1 MMMDDKKS
9 SENREIM
16 IPVSGPEEKD
26 ESGRKGT
33 VQDKKTGSG
42 SSRKEYIDQL
52 QRLQA
57 EFSNYRKRVNKER
70 ESFFSMAKGKVVLKL
85 LPVLDDLE
93 RMLNHHREGNP
104 FSVEGVRLI
113 YQNLRKILSEEGLEE
128 IPALGE
134 VFDPECHEAVG
145 VEDVDE
151 DRDGLVV
158 EEWQKGYRFV
168 DRLLRPSRVK
178 VGKTID
184 KTGDA

>member
-1 MMMDDKKS
+1 MIMDDKKS
-9 SENREIM
+9 SENREVM

-70 ESFFSMAKGKVVLKL
+70 ESFFSVAKGEVVLKL

-93 RMLNHHREGNP
+93 RMLNHHREGNSC
-104 FSVEGVRLI
+104 SVEGVRLI
-113 YQNLRKILSEEGLEE
+113 HQNLKKTLSEQGLEE
-128 IPALGE
+128 IPAMG
-134 VFDPECHEAVG
+134 VPFDPECHEAVG
-145 VEDVDE
+145 VEEVDE

-158 EEWQKGYRFV
+158 EEWQKGYQFGEK
-168 DRLLRPSRVK
+168 LLRPSRVK
-178 VGKTID
+178 VGKYVE
-184 KTGDA
+184 KSGDF